1 MEPTLL
7 NQDHLGP
14 TWLVAVFVIGLAYL
28 AFVRIS
34 FPSYVPLLQDGL
46 LNYRL
51 ARQEIRE
58 SPILGKKGLVWM
70 IPFAFAMWV
79 LIAWVSIAQFTNIGL
94 DELFLTDIALVLGGT
109 YLIKI
114 LTIRLVEGL
123 LGAEYGLEE
132 YVFNVIYFIELSA
145 IIAFPALV
153 LMYFGP
159 DWLVKPLLITVLGII
174 GIFSL
179 LRWWRG
185 VVGAL
190 RNQAPWC
197 YVILY
202 LCALEILPMLVLSKL
217 ILNRLHG

>member
-14 TWLVAVFVIGLAYL
+14 TWLAFLFVIGLGYL

-79 LIAWVSIAQFTNIGL
+79 LIAWICIGQFTSIGL
-94 DELFLTDIALVLGGT
+94 DESFLITISLVLGGA

-114 LTIRLVEGL
+114 LTIRLVEVL

-153 LMYFGP
+153 LMCFGP
-159 DWLVKPLLITVLGII
+159 AWLVSPLLFFVLGVIA
-174 GIFSL
+174 IFSV

-185 VVGAL
+185 VTGAL
-190 RNQAPWC
+190 RNQAPW
-197 YVILY
+197 YYIILY
-202 LCALEILPMLVLSKL
+202 LCALEFLPMLVLSKL
-217 ILNRLHG
+217 ILNCLQ